1 MSSADDSYFDLVSRD
16 VSSNLTKTAQLFCS
30 LTAEHYMFTV
40 IAYSLMCG
48 YKGCWNNYVPAAAKK
63 EQTRILLYEEEL
75 SWQSLMQQ
83 TLIKL

>member
-1 MSSADDSYFDLVSRD
+1 MSSVDDSYFDPVSRD

-48 YKGCWNNYVPAAAKK
+48 YKGYWNYYVPVAVKK
-63 EQTRILLYEEEL
+63 GINTNILYEEEI
-75 SWQSLMQQ
+75 SWQSLMHQ